1 MSRISYDLR
10 VILACMK
17 KDIRSALS
25 DRVFTI
31 VSIFLP
37 LNFLILFS
45 LFVINGGLAPTAVVM
60 QDTGPYAQQF
70 YNAMAHANSFIL
82 QKMTFSQAQQ
92 SIEQGHIVAVVV
104 IPADFDTRIIHKQP
118 VQVDVT
124 IYNLNTDFTNDI
136 RRAVPL
142 SITKFY
148 AQAFPHVVTITP
160 KEIDS
165 YAHDTGYIPYL
176 SVSILAIALVIGGLL
191 QSGTGTAREWENAT
205 IKELLLSPASRWA
218 IVIGKMLGAIV
229 MSLAAVI
236 VVLAVLIF
244 VIGVYPQH
252 WGELIGFT
260 LLTMLIFIAFGTLL
274 GTVIKQRQA
283 FTGLAFGVTIPL
295 FFVSGAF
302 GPLAFDTP
310 IVQIFAQIFPVY
322 YAIVLL
328 QHAFHNFNLNTYGV
342 WGNTAI
348 LAAYALALVVL
359 ASIILRRSTVA
370 N

>member
-1 MSRISYDLR
+1 MERLNYDLR
-10 VILACMK
+10 VIWACMK
-17 KDIRSALS
+17 KDIRSALA

-70 YNAMAHANSFIL
+70 YNAMAHANSFVL
-82 QKMTFSQAQQ
+82 EKTSLSQAQQ
-92 SIEQGHIVAVVV
+92 LIEQGHIVAVVV
-104 IPADFDTRIIHKQP
+104 IPSNFDTSIEHKQP

-124 IYNLNTDFTNDI
+124 INNLNTDFTNDI
-136 RRAVPL
+136 RRAVPF

-165 YAHDTGYIPYL
+165 YTHDTGYIPYL

-218 IVIGKMLGAIV
+218 VVVGKMLGAFI
-229 MSLAAVI
+229 MSLAAIV

-244 VIGVYPQH
+244 IVGVYPQH
-252 WGELIGFT
+252 WGELIAFT

-274 GTVIKQRQA
+274 GTIIKQRMA
-283 FTGLAFGVTIPL
+283 FVGLAFGATIPL
-295 FFVSGAF
+295 FFISGAF
-302 GPLAFDTP
+302 GPLSFDVP
-310 IVQIFAQIFPVY
+310 IVQVFAQIFPVY

-328 QHAFHNFNLNTYGV
+328 QHAFHNFDLNTYGL

-348 LAAYALALVVL
+348 LVVYALVLVVL
-359 ASIILRRSTVA
+359 AAVVLRRSTVA